1 MLDKFN
7 KLIKKSKNGYAKY
20 EDSFKALNNAYLL
33 NYSDEKKQFL
43 QRHDKSALYF
53 PKLNAKAKRIM
64 DALSQT
70 YFESDKMALLENN
83 INSDDRIIEM
93 WQYAFDYYCK
103 NINLYAILQP
113 EFLKVSFLGTSIAKI
128 YWDNDKPNIE
138 MLDIDKV
145 FFDTNAKNYD
155 DLRYIIHEFSLT
167 KGDIKRYTK
176 NKVYKNADLELEDDE
191 YKRYKLYDIYELK
204 EGKWLLSTVFDDKAI
219 LRQEVELKDGLPII
233 CGYTLAQVKKIGESD
248 FIGVYGE
255 PPLASVLSLQDE
267 FNSLKNASI
276 EATKQHLYPKLL
288 VDKNAQIDR
297 DELINPTSPIYVK
310 NLGAVSVLPKP
321 DINFATLNIQAIDND
336 MSETSGVSPQQN
348 GATSVRAETATMS
361 SIMANEGSVRLNGYI
376 RTYNETFIEPL
387 FYQFAKLI
395 YKYGDPMFFIGVD
408 RSEVMSFKLN
418 LECGIGALNKEVQKR
433 NLIESSNLLG
443 NHFQMCLAVQ
453 DTQGAELI
461 KDAHEELISKLMP
474 LFGVKDFDKYRK
486 EKESDRLYE
495 SQQ

>member
-474 LFGVKDFDKYRK
+474 LFGVKYFDKYRK

>member
-321 DINFATLNIQAIDND
+321 DIHFATLNIQAIDND

-348 GATSVRAETATMS
+348 GAMSVRAETATMS

>member
-1 MLDKFN
+1 MLDRFN
-7 KLIKKSKNGYAKY
+7 KLITKSKNGYAKY

-474 LFGVKDFDKYRK
+474 LFGVKYFDKYRK